1 MIKVALTVIMALSLL
16 LIPGCEGI
24 SDLTQGLTNSSSA
37 VNTEMLRT
45 TELGSEWK
53 MNQMRLKVGTDDE
66 LLILLK
72 LVAGDKVDG
81 YFYLEKGE
89 NVGFRITGNS
99 LIYESNARDAT
110 APKEVTSDRF
120 SFVANPAQGTTY
132 TLTFSHTA
140 DNDDLQTKVTIF
152 LELIYP
158 VTGSVFIP
166 VETT

>member
-1 MIKVALTVIMALSLL
+1 
-16 LIPGCEGI
+16 
-24 SDLTQGLTNSSSA
+24 
-37 VNTEMLRT
+37 
-45 TELGSEWK
+45 

-99 LIYESNARDAT
+99 LIYESKARDAT
-110 APKEVTSDRF
+110 APREVTSDRF

-132 TLTFSHTA
+132 TLTFSNPA
-140 DNDDLQTKVTIF
+140 DNDDLQMKVTIF

-166 VETT
+166 VETK